1 MKKNVHE
8 IEIKLEGKD
17 WETCLDKAFKKK
29 NKEAKIPG
37 FRKGQA
43 PKDVYIKKFGIE
55 SLYMDAVDFAIDS
68 AYKKVL
74 EDKKVVPVVEP
85 KLDVKD
91 INKDAVTFK
100 FTIVSKPEI
109 KLGEYK
115 KLGIKKET
123 AKATKK
129 EIDDEVEALRSQ
141 MAEIVVKDAK
151 EKVAEKDTAVI
162 DFEGFV
168 DGKPLEGGKG
178 ENFPLEIGSHSFIP
192 GFEEGLVGMKSGET
206 KELDLEFPKDYVKD
220 LAGKKV
226 KFNVTVHE
234 IKTRKLPELNEDFYK
249 DLGYNDMKTEEE
261 FRKEVEKVLVER
273 KQKELDD
280 KFLDECLDKAANNM
294 KVDINDEIVDDEIHR
309 MIHDVEH
316 KLQMQGLTIDQYY
329 EFTGLTH
336 EKMHEQMHDEAVK
349 RIKYRYL
356 IESVAD
362 AEKVD
367 FTKKEV
373 EAKTE
378 EMAKNYGI
386 TKDELLKA
394 YGSDEIVKYDMKMHK
409 ALEIIKENN

>member
-1 MKKNVHE
+1 MAKNVKE
-8 IEIKLEGKD
+8 VEIKFEGAE
-17 WETCLDKAFKKK
+17 WEKYLDKAFKKK
-29 NKEAKIPG
+29 NKDTKIDG

-43 PKDVYIKKFGIE
+43 PKDMFIKKFGIE
-55 SLYMDAVDFAIDS
+55 SLFMDAVDFAIDD
-68 AYKKVL
+68 AYKKAL
-74 EDKKVVPVVEP
+74 EESKIIPVVEP
-85 KLDVKD
+85 KLDVKSID
-91 INKDAVTFK
+91 KDKVEFK
-100 FTIVSKPEI
+100 FTIVSKPEV

-115 KLGIKKET
+115 NLGIKKEK
-123 AKATKK
+123 AKATK
-129 EIDDEVEALRSQ
+129 EEVDNEVEALRTQ
-141 MAEIVVKDAK
+141 MAEIVSKD
-151 EKVAEKDTAVI
+151 EKGKVEEKDTAVI
-162 DFEGFV
+162 DFIGYV
-168 DGKPLEGGKG
+168 DGKELEGGKG

-206 KELDLEFPKDYVKD
+206 KTLELEFPKDYVKD

-226 KFNVTVHE
+226 KFDVTVHE
-234 IKTRKLPELNEDFYK
+234 IKTRKLPELGEEFYK
-249 DLGYNDMKTEEE
+249 DLGYEDMKTEAD
-261 FRKEVEKVLVER
+261 FRKEVESVLVER

-280 KFLDECLDKAANNM
+280 KFLDDCLDKAADNM
-294 KVDINDEIVDDEIHR
+294 KVEINDEIIDDEIHR

-316 KLQMQGLTIDQYY
+316 KLQMQGLTIEQYY

-356 IESVAD
+356 IEAVAD
-362 AEKVD
+362 AEKIE

-373 EAKTE
+373 DAKAD

>member
-1 MKKNVHE
+1 
-8 IEIKLEGKD
+8 
-17 WETCLDKAFKKK
+17 
-29 NKEAKIPG
+29 
-37 FRKGQA
+37 
-43 PKDVYIKKFGIE
+43 
-55 SLYMDAVDFAIDS
+55 MDAVDFAIDA
-68 AYKKVL
+68 AYKKAL
-74 EDKKVVPVVEP
+74 EDAKVTPVIEP

-91 INKDAVTFK
+91 INEKAVTFM
-100 FTIVSKPEI
+100 FTIVTKPEI

-115 KLGIKKET
+115 KLGIKKEK
-123 AKATKK
+123 AKATKE
-129 EIDDEVEALRSQ
+129 EIDAEVEALRTQ
-141 MAEIVVKDAK
+141 CAEIVVKDEK

-206 KELDLEFPKDYVKD
+206 KELNLEFPKDYVKD

-226 KFNVTVHE
+226 KFDVTVHE

-249 DLGYNDMKTEEE
+249 DLGYEDMKTEED

-280 KFLDECLDKAANNM
+280 KFLDDCLDKAADNM
-294 KVDINDEIVDDEIHR
+294 KVEINDEIIDDEIHR

-356 IESVAD
+356 IEAVAD
-362 AEKVD
+362 AEKID
-367 FTKKEV
+367 FTQKEV
-373 EAKTE
+373 DAKAD

-386 TKDELLKA
+386 TKEELLKA
-394 YGSDEIVKYDMKMHK
+394 YGSDEVVKYDMKMHK

>member
-1 MKKNVHE
+1 MKKNVKE
-8 IEIKLEGKD
+8 IEIKLEGKE

-29 NKEAKIPG
+29 NKDVRIDG

-43 PKDVYIKKFGIE
+43 PKATYIKKFGIE
-55 SLYMDAVDFAIDS
+55 SLYMEAVDFAIDS
-68 AYKKVL
+68 AYKKAL
-74 EDKKVVPVVEP
+74 DEAKVVPVIEP

-91 INKDAVTFK
+91 INEKAVTFM
-100 FTIVSKPEI
+100 FTIVTKPEV

-129 EIDDEVEALRSQ
+129 EIDEEVEQLRSQ
-141 MAEIVVKDAK
+141 MAEIVLKDAK

-162 DFEGFV
+162 DFKGYV
-168 DGKPLEGGKG
+168 DGKELEGGKG

-192 GFEEGLVGMKSGET
+192 GFEEGLIGMKSGET
-206 KELDLEFPKDYVKD
+206 KTLDLEFPKDYVKD

-226 KFNVTVHE
+226 KFDVKVHE

-249 DLGYNDMKTEEE
+249 DLGYEDMKTEEE
-261 FRKEVEKVLVER
+261 FRKEVEKVLNDR

-280 KFLDECLDKAANNM
+280 KFLDACLEKAANNM
-294 KVDINDEIVDDEIHR
+294 KVDINDEIIDDEIHR

-356 IESVAD
+356 IECVAD
-362 AEKVD
+362 AEKID

-373 EAKTE
+373 EAKAE

-394 YGSDEIVKYDMKMHK
+394 YGSDEVVKYDMKMHK

>member
-1 MKKNVHE
+1 MKKNVKE
-8 IEIKLEGKD
+8 IEIKLEGKE
-17 WETCLDKAFKKK
+17 WESCLDKAFKKK
-29 NKEAKIPG
+29 NKNTKIDG

-43 PKDVYIKKFGIE
+43 PKDMFIKKFGIE
-55 SLYMDAVDFAIDS
+55 SLYMDAVDFAIDA
-68 AYKKVL
+68 AYKKAL
-74 EDKKVVPVVEP
+74 EDSKVIPVIEP

-91 INKDAVTFK
+91 INEKAVTFM
-100 FTIVSKPEI
+100 FTIVTKPEV

-115 KLGIKKET
+115 KLGVKKET
-123 AKATKK
+123 AKATKE
-129 EIDDEVEALRSQ
+129 EIDNEVEALRTQ
-141 MAEIVVKDAK
+141 CAEIVVKDAK

-168 DGKPLEGGKG
+168 DGKPLDGGKG

-206 KELDLEFPKDYVKD
+206 KELNLEFPKDYVKD

-249 DLGYNDMKTEEE
+249 DLGYDDMKTEED

-280 KFLDECLDKAANNM
+280 KFLDDCLDKAANNM

-329 EFTGLTH
+329 EFTGLSH

-356 IESVAD
+356 IEAVAD
-362 AEKVD
+362 AEKID
-367 FTKKEV
+367 FTQKEV
-373 EAKTE
+373 DAKAE

-386 TKDELLKA
+386 TKEELLKA

>member
-8 IEIKLEGKD
+8 IEIKIEGKE

-29 NKEAKIPG
+29 NKDTKIDG

-43 PKDVYIKKFGIE
+43 PKDMFIKKFGIE
-55 SLYMDAVDFAIDS
+55 SLYMDAVDFAVDA
-68 AYKKVL
+68 AYKKAL
-74 EDKKVVPVVEP
+74 EDKKLVPVVEP
-85 KLDVKD
+85 KLDVKGID
-91 INKDAVTFK
+91 KDAVTFL
-100 FTIVSKPEI
+100 FTIVTKPEI

-115 KLGIKKET
+115 KLGVKKEK

-129 EIDDEVEALRSQ
+129 EIDDEVEALRTQ

-162 DFEGFV
+162 DFTGYV
-168 DGKPLEGGKG
+168 DGKELEGGKG

-206 KELDLEFPKDYVKD
+206 KTLELEFPKDYVKD

-226 KFNVTVHE
+226 KFDVTVHE
-234 IKTRKLPELNEDFYK
+234 IKTRKLPELGEEFYK
-249 DLGYNDMKTEEE
+249 DLGYEDMKTEED

-280 KFLDECLDKAANNM
+280 KFLDDCLDKAADNM

-356 IESVAD
+356 IEAVAD

-367 FTKKEV
+367 FTQKEV
-373 EAKTE
+373 EAKAD

-386 TKDELLKA
+386 TKEELLKA

>member
-8 IEIKLEGKD
+8 IEIKIEGKE

-29 NKEAKIPG
+29 NKETKIDG

-43 PKDVYIKKFGIE
+43 PKDMFIKKFGIE
-55 SLYMDAVDFAIDS
+55 SLYMDAVDFAIDA
-68 AYKKVL
+68 AYKKAL
-74 EDKKVVPVVEP
+74 DDKKVIPVVEP

-115 KLGIKKET
+115 KLGIKKEA

-141 MAEIVVKDAK
+141 MAEIVVKDSK

-168 DGKPLEGGKG
+168 DGKPLDGGKG

-206 KELDLEFPKDYVKD
+206 KELNLEFPKDYVKD

-234 IKTRKLPELNEDFYK
+234 IKTRKLPELGEDFYK
-249 DLGYNDMKTEEE
+249 DLGYDDMKTEEE

-280 KFLDECLDKAANNM
+280 KFLDECLEKAANNM
-294 KVDINDEIVDDEIHR
+294 KVDINDEIVDEEIHR

-316 KLQMQGLTIDQYY
+316 KLQMQGLSIEQYY

-362 AEKVD
+362 AEKID

-373 EAKTE
+373 DAKAD

-386 TKDELLKA
+386 TKEELLKA

>member
-1 MKKNVHE
+1 MAKNVHE
-8 IEIKLEGKD
+8 VEIKVEGKE

-29 NKEAKIPG
+29 NKDVRIDG

-43 PKDVYIKKFGIE
+43 PKATYIKKFGIE

-68 AYKKVL
+68 AYKKAL
-74 EDKKVVPVVEP
+74 DETKVVPIIEP

-91 INKDAVTFK
+91 INEKAVTFL
-100 FTIVSKPEI
+100 FTIITKPEV
-109 KLGEYK
+109 KLGDYK
-115 KLGIKKET
+115 KLGIKKEK
-123 AKATKK
+123 AKATKE
-129 EIDDEVEALRSQ
+129 EIDAEVDALRTQ
-141 MAEIVVKDAK
+141 CAEIVVKDK
-151 EKVAEKDTAVI
+151 GKVEEKDTAVI

-168 DGKPLEGGKG
+168 DGKPLDGGKG

-192 GFEEGLVGMKSGET
+192 GFEEGLVGMKTGET
-206 KELDLEFPKDYVKD
+206 KELNLEFPKDYVKD

-234 IKTRKLPELNEDFYK
+234 IKTRKLPELGEEFYK
-249 DLGYNDMKTEEE
+249 DLGYEDMKTEEE
-261 FRKEVEKVLVER
+261 FRKEVESVLIER

-294 KVDINDEIVDDEIHR
+294 KVEINDEIVDEEIHR

-356 IESVAD
+356 IECVAD
-362 AEKVD
+362 TEKID
-367 FTKKEV
+367 FTQKEV
-373 EAKTE
+373 DEKAE

-386 TKDELLKA
+386 TKEELLKA
-394 YGSDEIVKYDMKMHK
+394 YGSDEVVKYDMKMHK

>member
-1 MKKNVHE
+1 MKKNVKE
-8 IEIKLEGKD
+8 IEIKLEGKE

-29 NKEAKIPG
+29 NKDVRIDG

-43 PKDVYIKKFGIE
+43 PKATYIKKFGIE
-55 SLYMDAVDFAIDS
+55 SLYMEAVDFAIDS
-68 AYKKVL
+68 AYKKAL
-74 EDKKVVPVVEP
+74 DEAKIVPVIEP

-91 INKDAVTFK
+91 INEKAVTFM
-100 FTIVSKPEI
+100 FTIVTKPEV

-129 EIDDEVEALRSQ
+129 EIDEEVEQLRSQ
-141 MAEIVVKDAK
+141 MAEIVLKDAK

-162 DFEGFV
+162 DFKGYV
-168 DGKPLEGGKG
+168 DGKELEGGKG

-192 GFEEGLVGMKSGET
+192 GFEEGLIGMKSGET
-206 KELDLEFPKDYVKD
+206 KTLDLEFPKDYVKD

-226 KFNVTVHE
+226 KFDVKVHE

-249 DLGYNDMKTEEE
+249 DLGYEDMKTEEE
-261 FRKEVEKVLVER
+261 FRKEVEKVLNDR

-280 KFLDECLDKAANNM
+280 KFLDACLEKAANNM
-294 KVDINDEIVDDEIHR
+294 KVDINDEIIDDEIHR

-356 IESVAD
+356 IECVAD
-362 AEKVD
+362 AEKID

-373 EAKTE
+373 EAKAE

-394 YGSDEIVKYDMKMHK
+394 YGSDEVVKYDMKMHK

>member
-1 MKKNVHE
+1 MAKNVKE
-8 IEIKLEGKD
+8 IEIKLEGKE

-29 NKEAKIPG
+29 NKDTKIDG
-37 FRKGQA
+37 FRKGQT
-43 PKDVYIKKFGIE
+43 PKDMFIKKFGIE
-55 SLYMDAVDFAIDS
+55 SLYMDAVDFAIDA
-68 AYKKVL
+68 AYKKAL
-74 EDKKVVPVVEP
+74 DDAKVIPVIEP
-85 KLDVKD
+85 KLDVKAID
-91 INKDAVTFK
+91 EKSVTFM
-100 FTIVSKPEI
+100 FTIVTKPEV

-115 KLGIKKET
+115 KLGIKKEK
-123 AKATKK
+123 AKATKE
-129 EIDDEVEALRSQ
+129 EIDAEVEALRTQ
-141 MAEIVVKDAK
+141 CAEIVVKDTK

-168 DGKPLEGGKG
+168 DGKPLDGGKG

-206 KELDLEFPKDYVKD
+206 KELNLEFPKDYVKD

-234 IKTRKLPELNEDFYK
+234 IKTRKLPELGEEFYK
-249 DLGYNDMKTEEE
+249 DLGYEDMKTEED

-273 KQKELDD
+273 KQRELDD
-280 KFLDECLDKAANNM
+280 KFLDDCLEKTANNM
-294 KVDINDEIVDDEIHR
+294 KVDINDEIIDDEIHR
-309 MIHDVEH
+309 MIHEVEH

-356 IESVAD
+356 IEAVAD
-362 AEKVD
+362 AEKID
-367 FTKKEV
+367 FTQKEV
-373 EAKTE
+373 DAKAD
-378 EMAKNYGI
+378 EMAKNYGV
-386 TKDELLKA
+386 TKEELLKA
-394 YGSDEIVKYDMKMHK
+394 YGSDEVVKYDMKMHK

>member
-1 MKKNVHE
+1 MMKNVKE
-8 IEIKLEGKD
+8 IEIKLEGKE

-29 NKEAKIPG
+29 NKDAKIDG
-37 FRKGQA
+37 FRKGGA
-43 PKDVYIKKFGIE
+43 PKNIYIKKFGIE
-55 SLYMDAVDFAIDS
+55 SLYMDAVDLAIDV
-68 AYKKVL
+68 AYKKAL
-74 EDKKVVPVVEP
+74 DESKVVPVIEP

-91 INKDAVTFK
+91 INEKSVTFK
-100 FTIVSKPEI
+100 FTIVTKPEV

-115 KLGIKKET
+115 KLGIKKEK
-123 AKATKK
+123 AKATKE
-129 EIDDEVEALRSQ
+129 EIDNEVEQLRTQ
-141 MAEIVVKDAK
+141 MAEIVVKGEK

-206 KELDLEFPKDYVKD
+206 KELSLEFPKDYVKD

-234 IKTRKLPELNEDFYK
+234 IKTRKLPEINEDLFK
-249 DLGYNDMKTEEE
+249 DLGYEDMKTEEE
-261 FRKEVEKVLVER
+261 FRKEVEKVLIER

-280 KFLDECLDKAANNM
+280 KFLDDCLDKAADNM
-294 KVDINDEIVDDEIHR
+294 KVEINDEIIDDEIHR
-309 MIHDVEH
+309 MIHEVEH
-316 KLQMQGLTIDQYY
+316 KLQMQGLSMEQYY

-356 IESVAD
+356 IEAVAD

-367 FTKKEV
+367 FTQKEV
-373 EAKTE
+373 DAKAD

-386 TKDELLKA
+386 TKEELLKA
-394 YGSDEIVKYDMKMHK
+394 YGSDEVVKYDMKMHK

>member
-1 MKKNVHE
+1 MAKNVKE
-8 IEIKLEGKD
+8 IEIKLEGKE
-17 WETCLDKAFKKK
+17 WESCLDKAFKKK
-29 NKEAKIPG
+29 NKDVRIDG

-43 PKDVYIKKFGIE
+43 PKATYIKKFGIE
-55 SLYMDAVDFAIDS
+55 SLYMEAVDFAIDS
-68 AYKKVL
+68 AYKKAL
-74 EDKKVVPVVEP
+74 EDAKVVPVIEP
-85 KLDVKD
+85 KLDVKE
-91 INKDAVTFK
+91 INEKAVTFM
-100 FTIVSKPEI
+100 FTIVTKPEV

-115 KLGIKKET
+115 KLGIKKEK
-123 AKATKK
+123 AKATKE
-129 EIDDEVEALRSQ
+129 EIDAEVEALRTQ
-141 MAEIVVKDAK
+141 CAEIVVKDTK

-234 IKTRKLPELNEDFYK
+234 IKTRKVPELGEEFYK
-249 DLGYNDMKTEEE
+249 DLGYDKMKTEEE

-280 KFLDECLDKAANNM
+280 KFLDECLDKAADNM

-356 IESVAD
+356 IEAVAD

-367 FTKKEV
+367 FTQKEV
-373 EAKTE
+373 DAKAD

-386 TKDELLKA
+386 TKGELLKA
-394 YGSDEIVKYDMKMHK
+394 YGSDEVVKYDMKMHK

>member
-1 MKKNVHE
+1 MAKNVHE
-8 IEIKLEGKD
+8 IEIKIEGKD
-17 WETCLDKAFKKK
+17 WEKYLDKAFKKK
-29 NKEAKIPG
+29 NKDTKIDG

-43 PKDVYIKKFGIE
+43 PKDIFIKKFGVE
-55 SLYMDAVDFAIDS
+55 SLYMDAVDFAIDE
-68 AYKKVL
+68 AYKKAL
-74 EDKKVVPVVEP
+74 ENSKVVPVVEP
-85 KLDVKD
+85 KLDVKN
-91 INKDAVTFK
+91 INNEAVTFL
-100 FTIVSKPEI
+100 FTIVSKPEV

-129 EIDDEVEALRSQ
+129 EIDEEVEALRTQ
-141 MAEIVVKDAK
+141 MAEIVVKGEK

-168 DGKPLEGGKG
+168 DGKPLDGGKG

-234 IKTRKLPELNEDFYK
+234 IKTRKLPEIGEDFYK
-249 DLGYNDMKTEEE
+249 DLGYEDMKTEEE
-261 FRKEVEKVLVER
+261 FRKEVEKVLIER

-280 KFLDECLDKAANNM
+280 KFLDDCLDKAANNM
-294 KVDINDEIVDDEIHR
+294 KVEINDEIIDDEIHR

-356 IESVAD
+356 IEAVAD

-367 FTKKEV
+367 FTQKEV
-373 EAKTE
+373 DAKAE
-378 EMAKNYGI
+378 EMAQNYGI
-386 TKDELLKA
+386 SKDELLKA